1 VNGFAGQDWR
11 ELAKPGA
18 AAAIYMGAA
27 AATFLRGRLLMHG
40 ARADTPVTAV
50 ESASRPDQ
58 RTIATT
64 LMQLPEALAEAAP
77 HGPVLILYG
86 LAPRAAAAAELR
98 EAL

>member
-1 VNGFAGQDWR
+1 
-11 ELAKPGA
+11 
-18 AAAIYMGAA
+18 
-27 AATFLRGRLLMHG
+27 MHG

-64 LMQLPEALAEAAP
+64 LMQLPDALADAAP
-77 HGPVLILYG
+77 EGPVLILYG
-86 LAPRAAAAAELR
+86 LAPRAAAAAELK